1 MSAETFKTHQGFD
14 LANFDDRQ
22 YPLSN
27 VNSYKI
33 LKTDT
38 YGAFKVNISRAFNI
52 HPDQTRF
59 WVLVNR
65 QNKTVRPDAH
75 ISEAYDNTSQ
85 YLINI

>member
-1 MSAETFKTHQGFD
+1 VTAETFKNHQGFD

-38 YGAFKVNISRAFNI
+38 YGVFKGNISRAFNI
-52 HPDQTRF
+52 PPEQIRF

-65 QNKTVRPDAH
+65 QNMTVRPDAP
-75 ISEAYDNTSQ
+75 IPEAYENASQ
-85 YLINI
+85 YLV